1 MSRTVDTNHK
11 PGWRSA
17 KNGKAVE
24 LALTPVHPK
33 PGKDTVQVLLGT
45 PTLGSVHINWYNA
58 MVGMVTPPNW
68 SVVRSTPTGYTVAD
82 AQNILVDNFLKGPF
96 RALIFIE
103 DDTCPPPETILVFD
117 RWFWKMER
125 KKAPPVVS
133 GVYHIKG
140 SAEVRR
146 GKKGGIEMLG
156 PEPLVYRGGGTR
168 AYRDWKYGDVVWCS
182 GVPTGALLL
191 HRSIL
196 EAWAR
201 EPDVETYVLPGYNFP
216 VKKIFQA
223 PAKVW
228 YEGDNVHVASGTS
241 DLWWSSET
249 IKRGL
254 LAKAGYP
261 ALQKKEFPYIVDTSL
276 RFGHVDRVTGHV
288 Y

>member
-1 MSRTVDTNHK
+1 MATRRK
-11 PGWRSA
+11 PA
-17 KNGKAVE
+17 
-24 LALTPVHPK
+24 LLQLTPVHPK
-33 PGKDTVQVLLGT
+33 PGSDTVQVLLGV
-45 PTLGSVHINWYNA
+45 PTLGTVRIEWYNS

-68 SVVRSTPTGYTVAD
+68 ALVRSTPTGYTVAD
-82 AQNILVDNFLKGPF
+82 AQNLLVDTFLRGPF

-133 GVYHIKG
+133 GLYHIKG

-146 GKKGGIEMLG
+146 GKKGGIQLLG
-156 PEPLVYRGGGTR
+156 PEPLIYRGSGTR
-168 AYRDWKYGDVVWCS
+168 AYRDWKAGDVVWCR

-196 EAWAR
+196 DAWAR
-201 EPDVETYVLPGYNFP
+201 EPDVPFYTLPGYQWP
-216 VKKIFQA
+216 VRKIFES

-228 YEGDNVHVASGTS
+228 LEPDGVHVASGTS
-241 DLWWSSET
+241 DLYWSEQT

-254 LAKAGYP
+254 LAKAGWP
-261 ALQKKEFPYIVDTSL
+261 ALQKKDNPYIVDTSL
-276 RFGHVDRVTGHV
+276 HFKHIDRVSGMQ